1 MAGWI
6 SSKLKV
12 AENLLQ
18 QIDQQAA
25 ESLRKEESKQSD
37 GLDAI
42 TSQKS
47 SGIVPLRDQLK
58 KKTSEDNEN
67 LEKLYNDSVN
77 HGEVKSSSDEISKVS
92 KLNLKKDVG
101 KKPNSSL
108 NDSDW
113 TELLNTPKQHVVTK
127 ANRSSGARKDGV
139 KAGIMGLKGKG
150 NGKVVGKTV
159 RKEGDGNGE
168 KGSGVLG
175 VGGGSGMGSR
185 KIVEGSEPSLRLKK
199 VEGYDEVERERNI
212 TGDGNGNGNGNG
224 YGEGGGSLGYD
235 ESMVKVDSPTI
246 GNSEN
251 VSVLMSDEG
260 KIAVCDDERIGRTT
274 FEMNCSDEGIPK
286 TGIRGFKSVSQS
298 AGNHESDSDSCSTSD
313 SGAEQEREERME
325 RRRQILAA
333 KAAAKASE
341 AIKEQENIVARLEG
355 EKQSLEKILEEQAN
369 QAAQEASELQ
379 AMTMEMMEATEVE
392 KQKHNHT
399 RMEVL
404 AQLAKLETANA
415 NLAKLL
421 GSTQWNLEIE
431 VNRLAELRHQIEVKE
446 AVLEEL
452 KREIYSV
459 HQIRAT
465 LTSLA
470 VSKGFELQK
479 EMLEAE
485 RAFATDKN
493 ARLQEKVMK
502 LEANIN
508 MTLKEMENSTEVE
521 VELRR
526 RLWQMTDHLIQKQAQ
541 VESLSSNKGTLL
553 FRTEAVSRLLEENK
567 SLISAS
573 DISGNLRKDLE
584 AGTWE
589 STGSKLRP
597 MLENKIQSGRQH
609 LGSLLRQLDAIFSA
623 GAVFLARNPAAKLWS
638 LVYLISLH
646 LWVLYIFFS
655 HSQSTEDST
664 SSSVV
669 SLENINGSIGV

>member
-77 HGEVKSSSDEISKVS
+77 HGEVKSSSDEISK
-92 KLNLKKDVG
+92 
-101 KKPNSSL
+101 
-108 NDSDW
+108 
-113 TELLNTPKQHVVTK
+113 

-199 VEGYDEVERERNI
+199 VEGYDE
-212 TGDGNGNGNGNG
+212 
-224 YGEGGGSLGYD
+224 
-235 ESMVKVDSPTI
+235 VDSPTI

-404 AQLAKLETANA
+404 AQLAKLE
-415 NLAKLL
+415 
-421 GSTQWNLEIE
+421 
-431 VNRLAELRHQIEVKE
+431 
-446 AVLEEL
+446 
-452 KREIYSV
+452 
-459 HQIRAT
+459 
-465 LTSLA
+465 
-470 VSKGFELQK
+470 
-479 EMLEAE
+479 
-485 RAFATDKN
+485 
-493 ARLQEKVMK
+493 
-502 LEANIN
+502 
-508 MTLKEMENSTEVE
+508 
-521 VELRR
+521 
-526 RLWQMTDHLIQKQAQ
+526 
-541 VESLSSNKGTLL
+541 
-553 FRTEAVSRLLEENK
+553 
-567 SLISAS
+567 
-573 DISGNLRKDLE
+573 
-584 AGTWE
+584 
-589 STGSKLRP
+589 
-597 MLENKIQSGRQH
+597 
-609 LGSLLRQLDAIFSA
+609 
-623 GAVFLARNPAAKLWS
+623 
-638 LVYLISLH
+638 
-646 LWVLYIFFS
+646 
-655 HSQSTEDST
+655 
-664 SSSVV
+664 
-669 SLENINGSIGV
+669 